1 MFSIDAIVDIT
12 IMSITVSNSTGT
24 GMELWSKQGNYTGSE
39 TNSVAWTKVGGEK
52 IMCHYFVCQSHSTFS

>member
-1 MFSIDAIVDIT
+1 
-12 IMSITVSNSTGT
+12 MSITVSNSTGT